1 MVEQREPSHPPSDP
15 RQPPLGGRASRSSPD
30 DFAAEDRPARL
41 RLAGAL
47 LLGLVLVA
55 SGLYLW
61 RRPPSP
67 SEAGGDVAGASTAA
81 FASDD
86 ASAVPD
92 ASEVRTPAPAA
103 VVLSD
108 ARVLGCHDRGHGT
121 TPPDECDHLVPME
134 KALAHV
140 IEAAS
145 TCVPPNGGGGTI
157 EYVADVSFSKRRV
170 RITLPRS
177 GRSVHD
183 RKVIGACATA
193 VREGMQSTPLDGI
206 DHRHARYSIA
216 VTATYRGKNVAGSGL
231 N

>member
-15 RQPPLGGRASRSSPD
+15 RQPPLGGRASRISPD
-30 DFAAEDRPARL
+30 DFAAEDRPARV

-61 RRPPSP
+61 RRPSSP
-67 SEAGGDVAGASTAA
+67 SETGSDLAAASASA

-92 ASEVRTPAPAA
+92 ASDVRAPPPV

-108 ARVLGCHDRGHGT
+108 ARVLGCHDRGLGT
-121 TPPDECDHLVPME
+121 TPADECDHLVPME
-134 KALAHV
+134 KALSHV
-140 IEAAS
+140 IEHAG
-145 TCVPPNGGGGTI
+145 TCVPATGSGGTI

-183 RKVIGACATA
+183 RKVIGACAAA
-193 VREGMQSTPLDGI
+193 VREGMQATSFDGV

-216 VTATYRGKNVAGSGL
+216 VTATYRGKNAAGSGL